1 MTLSNGVTRAAVL
14 SLHTSPL
21 AQPGTGDSG
30 GMNVY
35 VRELVAA
42 LSQAGVECCVFV
54 RRSDAEAPV
63 VVDVEP
69 GFRVVHVDAGPV
81 DLAKEDLPEILPAYI
96 AGVEEWL
103 RREPADVIHANYWLS
118 GLAGHELKHRLD
130 LPLVSTFHTLARV
143 KAENGDPEPE
153 RRAEAEASIIGCSD
167 VICASSTTEESQLA
181 ALYDAPADRIEIVP
195 PGVDHAFFSPGDQ
208 RGARS
213 ALGLGEEPVLLFV
226 GRVQPLKRL
235 GMAVDVLSRIE
246 RQDATLV
253 VVGGPSGTQGE
264 VELARVRDQAASLG
278 VADRIRWVA
287 PVPHHLLSTYYRA
300 ADVCLVPSRSESFG
314 LVALEAAACGIPVV
328 AAAVGGLRSIV
339 EHGRTGFL
347 VEGGDPAVLRG
358 LRGRG
363 PGQSDARRRAGA
375 GRGRAGAHV
384 HLVDHRGP
392 APPPLRG
399 PGHPGPGHLLSDRSR
414 TRGRAVRGRPRRPR
428 GPHRRLVRP
437 GSGRQPA

>member
-1 MTLSNGVTRAAVL
+1 MTRAAVV
-14 SLHTSPL
+14 SMHTSPL

-35 VRELVAA
+35 VRELVGA
-42 LSQAGVECCVFV
+42 LSQAGVACTVFV
-54 RRSDAEAPV
+54 RRSDDESPD

-69 GFRVVHVDAGPV
+69 GFRVVHVPAGPT
-81 DLAKEDLPEILPAYI
+81 DLAKEDLPEVVPAFVD
-96 AGVEEWL
+96 GVERHL
-103 RREPADVIHANYWLS
+103 RAEPADVIHANYWLS

-143 KAENGDPEPE
+143 KAESGDPEPE

-181 ALYDAPADRIEIVP
+181 VLYDAPAHRIEIVP
-195 PGVDHAFFSPGDQ
+195 PGVDHAFFSPGDP
-208 RGARS
+208 RGARL
-213 ALGLGEEPVLLFV
+213 ALDLGDEPVLLFV

-235 GMAVDVLSRIE
+235 GVAVEVLSRIE
-246 RQDATLV
+246 RDDATLV
-253 VVGGPSGTQGE
+253 AVGGPSGTQGE
-264 VELARVRDQAASLG
+264 AELARVEDLAKELG
-278 VADRIRWVA
+278 VAHRIRWVP

-347 VEGGDPAVLRG
+347 VEGGDAAYFAAYVDEILG
-358 LRGRG
+358 A
-363 PGQSDARRRAGA
+363 PGVAADL
-375 GRGRAGAHV
+375 GRAAAE
-384 HLVDHRGP
+384 R
-392 APPPLRG
+392 A
-399 PGHPGPGHLLSDRSR
+399 RSFTWSTTAAR
-414 TRGRAVRGRPRRPR
+414 L
-428 GPHRRLVRP
+428 RRLYADLATRVP
-437 GSGRQPA
+437 VSC